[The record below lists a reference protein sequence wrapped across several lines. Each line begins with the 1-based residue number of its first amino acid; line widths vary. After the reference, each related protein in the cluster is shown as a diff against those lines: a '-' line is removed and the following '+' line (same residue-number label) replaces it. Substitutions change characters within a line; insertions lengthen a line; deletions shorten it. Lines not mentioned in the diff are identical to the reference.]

1 MADTTADYVYYS
13 TLDDSKVQEAMA
25 RIEARATKL
34 AEKFETVF
42 KTFDRAVRIDTRTF
56 DIADQK
62 LASLNIDNL
71 LAQFSQLDSYVDRLN
86 NLTLNINNS
95 GGVTTTGGGIV
106 EKSPITEKA
115 PVDITIAD
123 ATTAGI
129 ERLKAATVSLSPAN
143 DALSASIAQIREEIK
158 LYNDLL
164 DLNVG
169 SVSENIHMIKELEAA
184 LNALEQ
190 EQQQLNAQNT
200 SATPNAGVEDTD
212 AAYKRL
218 LADELKLINT
228 GDQLTQSFIEQ
239 ADAASQYA
247 FSFID
252 LVSVSDEIT
261 TKQINVAKAIARAK
275 IELDKAIKT
284 NQSATDP
291 TVYAESSQRI
301 NELIGILKALESEQE
316 AASLTNERT
325 AISQQKSNAEMERA
339 KRIFIANANAVGG
352 FRTMLAN
359 LINAQGTFTLKLNAT
374 DAELDENQ
382 RKVLRA
388 IQENSQLAA
397 VYKTLSKNVGGAS
410 IQLDQLDFPVDKVE
424 KASKGI
430 GKLGEA
436 IKYKLINYL
445 EQGVRA
451 AVNFFRTLS
460 DEAVKTAEEFKVTQ
474 IAFEQILGD
483 PQAALATFNLIRRE
497 SERAGADITGLVAQL
512 LPSLADPAVQIPQL
526 ATIAQGL
533 SRTQAAI
540 LQGRDATDATIALTE
555 LFAGGQTKSLKERYN
570 FDPVVLREVLEL
582 IRTEG
587 QAAGAD
593 RLIEYLGELGLLG
606 EDLTNTYTQT
616 IARLKSFY
624 TTLKGEIGT
633 PINDAL
639 LVFFQQL
646 SEFIAENR
654 DDILALGFALGEA
667 LTTLL
672 QFASTNILDNLNTD
686 TLTSAYNS
694 LLDFINLLTRL
705 SVMTQGGIFNLQD
718 FNLVEAIVNYIID
731 DVEDFIVLL
740 SRIFGFKYDD
750 SALAKAFEKIREYVT
765 GVFDEYGSAEKLL
778 QTGQQLV
785 AIIKYLFG
793 AVVSAAS
800 VMVKAIKDVNSFLAD
815 PFGNKDIFDDYGTQ
829 VLDQF
834 FDTMSSYEDDILAT
848 ASSISEQNAAIR
860 ENTAELEDN
869 IAARKE
875 ARNVTEPINAAPTA
889 TIDEGPSE
897 DELEAAE
904 DVLRKR
910 LELEKKYIEAELDLE
925 IEVERKRA
933 DIWEDYWRDIK
944 DADRD
949 FWRDLE
955 DAELDYNR
963 SVEDLTTELAEK
975 REDIDQESADKALEI
990 QREYLRKLEDLRR
1003 KFQFDAQEAIRENDA
1018 IRFLQLRRQLEYDR
1032 RTARIDRDRALE
1044 DQSITEDQKLEEL
1057 KTYEERKR
1065 AELRLEYERE
1075 LEDIRIKDAR
1085 KRQDAIVAREQELA
1099 DLITYEERKRADL
1112 LTEYERE
1119 LAEFNVFQKEKEDGT
1134 AAALAELDRIV
1145 RDGNQA
1151 LADTESELYRTRIA
1165 NFERFVNTYKR
1176 TAAGLQTLQDSN
1188 LVEDGT
1194 TTGGET
1200 TADQNRLRQLRI
1212 QAERIARSKNLLTDE
1227 LMQTIANAKTI
1238 TALQRIINDL
1248 IMQPIA
1254 TTQNVEARAT
1264 GGPVKPNR
1272 SYLVGEAGP
1281 ELLTMGSFGG
1291 YVTPMM
1297 DANNFRVN
1305 LPNPTPVSNNNEFKF
1320 VNSIQ
1325 MLDPNTL
1332 SPGQIAIIQQ
1342 VITQFMMGM
1351 VNQL

>member
-1 MADTTADYVYYS
+1 
-13 TLDDSKVQEAMA
+13 
-25 RIEARATKL
+25 
-34 AEKFETVF
+34 FTV
-42 KTFDRAVRIDTRTF
+42 DP
-56 DIADQK
+56 
-62 LASLNIDNL
+62 L
-71 LAQFSQLDSYVDRLN
+71 
-86 NLTLNINNS
+86 S
-95 GGVTTTGGGIV
+95 GGVIF
-106 EKSPITEKA
+106 
-115 PVDITIAD
+115 
-123 ATTAGI
+123 
-129 ERLKAATVSLSPAN
+129 
-143 DALSASIAQIREEIK
+143 
-158 LYNDLL
+158 
-164 DLNVG
+164 
-169 SVSENIHMIKELEAA
+169 
-184 LNALEQ
+184 
-190 EQQQLNAQNT
+190 
-200 SATPNAGVEDTD
+200 ED
-212 AAYKRL
+212 Y
-218 LADELKLINT
+218 
-228 GDQLTQSFIEQ
+228 
-239 ADAASQYA
+239 
-247 FSFID
+247 
-252 LVSVSDEIT
+252 
-261 TKQINVAKAIARAK
+261 
-275 IELDKAIKT
+275 
-284 NQSATDP
+284 
-291 TVYAESSQRI
+291 
-301 NELIGILKALESEQE
+301 
-316 AASLTNERT
+316 
-325 AISQQKSNAEMERA
+325 
-339 KRIFIANANAVGG
+339 
-352 FRTMLAN
+352 
-359 LINAQGTFTLKLNAT
+359 
-374 DAELDENQ
+374 
-382 RKVLRA
+382 
-388 IQENSQLAA
+388 
-397 VYKTLSKNVGGAS
+397 
-410 IQLDQLDFPVDKVE
+410 
-424 KASKGI
+424 
-430 GKLGEA
+430 
-436 IKYKLINYL
+436 
-445 EQGVRA
+445 
-451 AVNFFRTLS
+451 
-460 DEAVKTAEEFKVTQ
+460 
-474 IAFEQILGD
+474 
-483 PQAALATFNLIRRE
+483 
-497 SERAGADITGLVAQL
+497 
-512 LPSLADPAVQIPQL
+512 
-526 ATIAQGL
+526 
-533 SRTQAAI
+533 
-540 LQGRDATDATIALTE
+540 
-555 LFAGGQTKSLKERYN
+555 
-570 FDPVVLREVLEL
+570 
-582 IRTEG
+582 
-587 QAAGAD
+587 
-593 RLIEYLGELGLLG
+593 
-606 EDLTNTYTQT
+606 
-616 IARLKSFY
+616 
-624 TTLKGEIGT
+624 
-633 PINDAL
+633 
-639 LVFFQQL
+639 
-646 SEFIAENR
+646 
-654 DDILALGFALGEA
+654 
-667 LTTLL
+667 
-672 QFASTNILDNLNTD
+672 
-686 TLTSAYNS
+686 
-694 LLDFINLLTRL
+694 
-705 SVMTQGGIFNLQD
+705 
-718 FNLVEAIVNYIID
+718 
-731 DVEDFIVLL
+731 
-740 SRIFGFKYDD
+740 
-750 SALAKAFEKIREYVT
+750 
-765 GVFDEYGSAEKLL
+765 
-778 QTGQQLV
+778 GQQLQDQLRTTV
-785 AIIKYLFG
+785 GYYVDDF
-793 AVVSAAS
+793 
-800 VMVKAIKDVNSFLAD
+800 FETAD
-815 PFGNKDIFDDYGTQ
+815 
-829 VLDQF
+829 
-834 FDTMSSYEDDILAT
+834 
-848 ASSISEQNAAIR
+848 SINAQNAAIR
-860 ENTAELEDN
+860 ENTEELEDN

-875 ARNVTEPINAAPTA
+875 ARNVTEPINPAPTA

-1085 KRQDAIVAREQELA
+1085 KRQDAIIAREQELA

-1119 LAEFNVFQKEKEDGT
+1119 LADFNVFQKEKEDGT

-1151 LADTESELYRTRIA
+1151 LADTESELYRTRIE

-1188 LVEDGT
+1188 LVEDDT

-1297 DANNFRVN
+1297 DANNFRVK

-1342 VITQFMMGM
+1342 VITQFMM
-1351 VNQL
+1351 